1 MTPQYSLFNN
11 TPTPPISGLAYIEN
25 YITSEEEARLIDLVD
40 QAPWITDLQRRVQH
54 YGYKYDYKKRL
65 IDHSS
70 YLGPLPDWLGALSQR
85 LYTEK
90 IFDEQPDQVIV
101 NEYLPGQ
108 GIAPHIDLGSCFAGV
123 ICSLSLASRCV
134 MDFTHAGLTHS
145 LALQPGSLLVMSG
158 EARYK
163 WKHGIKPRKIDDKIL
178 RARRISLTFRKV
190 FLNPSSHQ

>member
-1 MTPQYSLFNN
+1 MTQHPFFDNN
-11 TPTPPISGLAYIEN
+11 PTPPISGLAYIEN

-40 QAPWITDLQRRVQH
+40 QEPWITDLQRRVQH

-65 IDHSS
+65 IDHLA

-134 MDFTHAGLTHS
+134 MDFTHISLAHS
-145 LALQPGSLLVMSG
+145 LTLDPRSLLVMSG

-163 WKHGIKPRKIDDKIL
+163 WKHGIKPRKSDNKIL

-190 FLNPSSHQ
+190 LL